1 MPGRDSSGNGI
12 EVGLDDLQPGA
23 IGTTTPGTATSPSM
37 HAGLKPRHFV
47 ALEGGRTQRYP
58 TSQTRLVD
66 LTARVEKMAVGYRK
80 SQLNESEEGLG
91 YVAIIRI
98 GDTTSQ
104 TLKIIKILGAS

>member
-1 MPGRDSSGNGI
+1 MKRGGEEERERKGRGEQFSNLLRSQTPGHDSSGNGI

-58 TSQTRLVD
+58 TSQTCLVD
-66 LTARVEKMAVGYRK
+66 LTA
-80 SQLNESEEGLG
+80 
-91 YVAIIRI
+91 
-98 GDTTSQ
+98 
-104 TLKIIKILGAS
+104 